1 MLVLCNLVDIYLKK
15 AMIEEKTPQK
25 KDQTLLYLLLVVTL
39 AWGMFWML
47 MIVSP
52 DFADETLG
60 WSKRG
65 QFGDM
70 FGAINALFSGL
81 AFAGIIYSIRQ
92 QNEDLE
98 IQREVLKLTLIEL
111 TKSADAQRKAEE
123 ALN

>member
-1 MLVLCNLVDIYLKK
+1 
-15 AMIEEKTPQK
+15 
-25 KDQTLLYLLLVVTL
+25 
-39 AWGMFWML
+39 
-47 MIVSP
+47 
-52 DFADETLG
+52 
-60 WSKRG
+60 
-65 QFGDM
+65 M